1 MDEFAKACKELDIS
15 LRVLLHAK
23 PTCNEKIERS
33 NQVFRE
39 EFYADLT
46 ENSMSEPAENS

>member
-1 MDEFAKACKELDIS
+1 MKDFENTCKELRIP
-15 LRVLLHAK
+15 LFVLLSAK
-23 PTCNEKIERS
+23 PTYNGKIERS